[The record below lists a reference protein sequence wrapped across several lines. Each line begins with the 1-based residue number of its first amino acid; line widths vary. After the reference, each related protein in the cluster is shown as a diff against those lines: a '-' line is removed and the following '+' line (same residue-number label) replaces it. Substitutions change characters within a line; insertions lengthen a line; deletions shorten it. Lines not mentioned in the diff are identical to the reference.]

1 MKTIRIGIAGLG
13 RMGKSHALNLA
24 RHTEGAALVG
34 ACSPV
39 AAELDWAADAGAW
52 HRLPRRFNRVVASA
66 RHRRGQKRSLT
77 RMQ

>member
-39 AAELDWAADAGAW
+39 AAELDWARTQVPGIVCHAD
-52 HRLPRRFNRVVASA
+52 
-66 RHRRGQKRSLT
+66 LT
-77 RMQ
+77 ALLRQPDIDAVKSDL